1 MPQPPPT
8 GHPADGLWQKIE
20 QFQLDDPN
28 ATFPFSRKLAKEN
41 NWDANFAQEAIK
53 EYRRFVYLCCI
64 SPIGASP
71 PEIIDQVW
79 HLHLCY
85 TINYWEDFCENVL
98 QQKLHHHPSSGGSG
112 EQQRHH
118 EWLQYTLD
126 LYRQTFHEDPPQHIW
141 NPPPPPI
148 QNKPGFFR
156 QFFIKSTIL
165 SFLILPVILLPL
177 SGCTTAGFIAVPLV
191 LMVFICIQVI
201 SSAISGKP
209 DDPQKKSTGEGG
221 SSSSSSCS
229 SSCGSNCS
237 SGCGGGGCGGCGGS

>member
-1 MPQPPPT
+1 MKQHLNMPQPPPT

-71 PEIIDQVW
+71 PEIVDQVW

-85 TINYWEDFCENVL
+85 TVNYWEDFCENVL
-98 QQKLHHHPSSGGSG
+98 QQKLHHHPSSGGPG
-112 EQQRHH
+112 EQQRHQ
-118 EWLQYTLD
+118 EWLQYTLG
-126 LYRQTFHEDPPQHIW
+126 LYRQTFNEDPPQHIW
-141 NPPPPPI
+141 NPPPI
-148 QNKPGFFR
+148 QNKPGLFRRFFR
-156 QFFIKSTIL
+156 KCTIL
-165 SFLILPVILLPL
+165 SFLILPVI
-177 SGCTTAGFIAVPLV
+177 PLV
-191 LMVFICIQVI
+191 LIFVIFIHAIGR
-201 SSAISGKP
+201 AISGKP
-209 DDPQKKSTGEGG
+209 DDPQKKSTGDSG
-221 SSSSSSCS
+221 SSSGSSCS
-229 SSCGSNCS
+229 SSSCGSSCS